1 MTATSLLGRHTELAT
16 ISALADTVPGAS
28 AALVA
33 VRGEA
38 GIGKSALVA
47 TATDGLAAAGFTVLR
62 ASLSEVEST
71 LGWAGLRLL
80 CREVSDA
87 ELAALPSGVRDA
99 IPAVT
104 GRGDRADV
112 DPTLVAFA
120 LADLLAR
127 RLERGPLAIVVDD
140 LHWLDAATASALA
153 FAVRSCAD
161 RPLLALVA
169 HRPIDLPLDPDRLL
183 DADRRLTVALAG
195 LSVAGVNR
203 LLRERLGIALD
214 RSDVLRVHGTT
225 GGSPLHVL
233 EIGRLLQRGVGV
245 DDALV
250 HPSAY
255 DLILARVEALPLATR
270 SVLLAAA
277 LAARPTIDRLARAM
291 PDTDAEAELE
301 PAVKQQL
308 IEIRGGAIVF
318 AHPLARAATVAEAG
332 APTRRSMQQLL
343 AAATDDADERID
355 LLVSATERPD
365 AALAAEI
372 DAASERAAGRG
383 DIPVAMQLARR
394 AAELTPPDQWSAKAE
409 RLLVAAEL
417 AASGGDG
424 VTPVELA
431 EAATRLDPDLEVAF
445 RAGVISALVLGNRGD
460 EAHAI
465 DTLEALLPRFEG
477 HPTKRARLRDI
488 QAQSFLRRDVSAALA
503 AARDAVEEAVAGGD
517 PDQIDRE
524 RALLGMVSVLAGEPV
539 DLDAIEATAARLP
552 DTSVAKDWCADALSF
567 CDRSSVSLAISEAQ
581 IGQYQRLGLVHFEA
595 PVRSRMVGD
604 LISLGRYAEA
614 IRHAAEWFDLQ
625 SLVGGIPATSIRAD
639 VAFAHVMLGDTERGL
654 AEFAAAAPE
663 STIPIDV
670 IAVMSRG
677 CDIGAALGDW
687 SEVVVCVER
696 ARAAAHA
703 IHYGGIGCA
712 PFRVEGVEALV
723 QLGRTAD
730 AAALGAEHAALAAR
744 SREPRGPADGARID
758 AVLASATGDT
768 GSAADR
774 WLAAIDRYEQI
785 DLPLDH
791 GISMLGLGSAL
802 RRAGKRAEAKRWLDA
817 ASTVFAALQAAPYRA
832 RVAAEFERMGAKRG
846 AGANELTPTE
856 RQVADLVAA
865 GLSNAEIAATM
876 TVSVRTVES
885 NLTRA
890 YRKLGVRRRT
900 ELAAVLRSV

>member
-1 MTATSLLGRHTELAT
+1 MSVLAG
-16 ISALADTVPGAS
+16 TVPGAR

-38 GIGKSALVA
+38 GIGKSALLSA
-47 TATDGLAAAGFTVLR
+47 ATDGLADAGFAVMR

-80 CREVSDA
+80 CRDVPDA
-87 ELAALPSGVRDA
+87 EFDALPPGVRDA

-104 GRGDRADV
+104 GRARRTDV

-127 RLERGPLAIVVDD
+127 RLGDGPLAIVVDD

-153 FAVRSCAD
+153 FAIRSSSD
-161 RPLLALVA
+161 RPLLTVVS
-169 HRPIDLPLDPDRLL
+169 HRPIDVPLEPDRLL
-183 DADRRLTVALAG
+183 DDERRLTIELAG

-214 RSDVLRVHGTT
+214 RTDVLRVHGTT

-233 EIGRLLQRGVGV
+233 EIGRLLHRGVGIG
-245 DDALV
+245 DALV

-255 DLILARVEALPLATR
+255 DMILARVEALPLATR

-277 LAARPTIDRLARAM
+277 LAARPTLDRLKRVM

-332 APTRRSMQQLL
+332 ASARRTMQQSL
-343 AAATDDADERID
+343 AATTDDDDERIG
-355 LLVSATERPD
+355 LLVSSTERPD

-394 AAELTPPDQWSAKAE
+394 AAELTPPGQCSAKAE

-445 RAGVISALVLGNRGD
+445 RAGVITALALGNRGD
-460 EAHAI
+460 EVDAI
-465 DTLEALLPRFEG
+465 SMIEALLPRFDG
-477 HPTKRARLRDI
+477 YPAKRARLRDI

-503 AARDAVEEAVAGGD
+503 AARAAVEEATAGGD

-524 RALLGMVSVLAGEPV
+524 KALLAMVSVVAGEPV

-567 CDRSSVSLAISEAQ
+567 CDRSRISLAISEAQ

-595 PVRSRMVGD
+595 PVRSRIVGD
-604 LISLGRYAEA
+604 LIALGRYAEA
-614 IRHAAEWFDLQ
+614 IRHANEWFDLQ
-625 SLVGGIPATSIRAD
+625 SLVGGIPATGIRSD
-639 VAFAHVMLGDTERGL
+639 VAFAHVLLGDTERGL
-654 AEFAAAAPE
+654 AEFAATARE
-663 STIPIDV
+663 STVPIDV
-670 IAVMSRG
+670 IVVMSRG
-677 CDIGAALGDW
+677 CQIGAALGDW
-687 SEVVVCVER
+687 RHVVECVER
-696 ARAAAHA
+696 ARAQADAV
-703 IHYGGIGCA
+703 HYGGVGCA
-712 PFRVEGVEALV
+712 PFRVDGVEALV
-723 QLGRTAD
+723 QLGRAD
-730 AAALGAEHAALAAR
+730 EARDLGAEHAALVR
-744 SREPRGPADGARID
+744 RNHEPRGAADVARID
-758 AVLASATGDT
+758 ALLAAATAGDA
-768 GSAADR
+768 GSAPER
-774 WLAAIDRYEQI
+774 WIAAIEGYERI

-791 GISMLGLGSAL
+791 GISLLGLGSAL
-802 RRAGKRAEAKRWLDA
+802 RRTGKRAEAKRWLDA
-817 ASTVFAALQAAPYRA
+817 AGAVFAELQVVPYQA
-832 RVAAEFERMGAKRG
+832 RVAAELERMGAKRG
-846 AGANELTPTE
+846 AAANELTPTE

-865 GLSNAEIAATM
+865 GLSNAEIASTM
-876 TVSVRTVES
+876 NVSVRTVES

-900 ELAAVLRSV
+900 ELAAVLRSA